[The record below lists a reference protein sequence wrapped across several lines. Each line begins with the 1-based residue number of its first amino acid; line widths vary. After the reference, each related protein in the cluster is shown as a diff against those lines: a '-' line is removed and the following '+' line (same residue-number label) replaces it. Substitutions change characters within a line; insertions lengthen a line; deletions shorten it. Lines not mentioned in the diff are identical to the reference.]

1 MSANSGE
8 GIYNRVIV
16 EGTGADGAPISV
28 ERSSSQLA
36 GVTASPV
43 TSPAADNP
51 SFATNTSSWTASS
64 GSSITR
70 DTGVFDTSP
79 ASGRWDRSGGNLV
92 AWDTLTETF
101 TGTFLAGVTYT
112 LTFKGDRSGPVSSF
126 EYTFGTATDFARNA
140 NPFDPIGAFRVFQV
154 SWTPSVTVS
163 SGVTLRLRPYV
174 GHPAYLWID
183 SLALAVA
190 QPTLVDRRG
199 FRRTHTLPVKS
210 SLTEALAAQIGDTW
224 LRGAPHHA
232 AERHGQGVRYRRG
245 ASHPHRAEHRPRGAA
260 RDDRRHDPP
269 LTPHSTPTPAGRA
282 ATDASS
288 RCATTREPTRR
299 RSPWTPPGPT
309 SRRCSS
315 VSPIVVGS

>member
-28 ERSSSQLA
+28 GRSSSQLA

-43 TSPAADNP
+43 TSPAPDNP

-79 ASGRWDRSGGNLV
+79 ASGRWDRSGGDLV

-224 LRGAPHHA
+224 LREHRTTPLKGTVKVSGTGAV
-232 AERHGQGVRYRRG
+232 RHILTGQNIAPEELLSMTGDMIRLSHRIDPDTGGQGRDGRIVEVRYD
-245 ASHPHRAEHRPRGAA
+245 PRSDEATITL
-260 RDDRRHDPP
+260 D
-269 LTPHSTPTPAGRA
+269 STRTNVEGLLERLA
-282 ATDASS
+282 
-288 RCATTREPTRR
+288 
-299 RSPWTPPGPT
+299 
-309 SRRCSS
+309 
-315 VSPIVVGS
+315 IVVGS